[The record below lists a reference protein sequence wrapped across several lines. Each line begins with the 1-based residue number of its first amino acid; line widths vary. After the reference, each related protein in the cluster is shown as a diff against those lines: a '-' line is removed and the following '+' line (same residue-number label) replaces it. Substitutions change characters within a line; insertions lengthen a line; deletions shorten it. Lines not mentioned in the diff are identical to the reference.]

1 MCECVRVSK
10 RVCVSSAWL
19 QQAWLTN
26 TALEAPRT
34 VVLRTLGER
43 PCGALLD
50 EPVVGAQGHRCE
62 PGPVGGSVLS
72 QAKPCLTGTT
82 YIGGGLLCLKPSLG
96 KWGVA
101 ASWRGGF
108 PRGPQPASPRL
119 YSGGRG
125 ATGKSV
131 HRAVPGKSSQ
141 TVTRSSRILP
151 GENPLLGRWG
161 TLPPTP
167 NAGVSG
173 MRVI

>member
-1 MCECVRVSK
+1 MCECVSVSK

-34 VVLRTLGER
+34 VVPRTFGER

-50 EPVVGAQGHRCE
+50 EPVVGAQGCRCE
-62 PGPVGGSVLS
+62 PGPVGGFVLS

-82 YIGGGLLCLKPSLG
+82 YTGGGLLCLKPSLG

-108 PRGPQPASPRL
+108 PRGPQPASLPC
-119 YSGGRG
+119 GEG
-125 ATGKSV
+125 ATGESV
-131 HRAVPGKSSQ
+131 HRAVPGESSQ
-141 TVTRSSRILP
+141 TVTRSSRMLP
-151 GENPLLGRWG
+151 RENPLLGRWG
-161 TLPPTP
+161 TLPLAP